1 MVAENAPC
9 RWKILQAYANVVILM
24 PCSQLPML
32 RHMQQ
37 PTQRSPLRRTP
48 HHHRSAKLKGACAIH
63 GTANKARPVA
73 EHAGNLSP
81 KASGMGQLAI
91 VGGSAGFLKQQQQRL
106 LMQQLQLLM
115 LQQCARLISRAPSQ

>member
-1 MVAENAPC
+1 MVAENAPRRC
-9 RWKILQAYANVVILM
+9 QILQTYAHVVILIL
-24 PCSQLPML
+24 CSQLPML

-37 PTQRSPLRRTP
+37 PTQRSLPLRRGSLPHQTP
-48 HHHRSAKLKGACAIH
+48 HHRSAKLKIACALH
-63 GTANKARPVA
+63 GTANKAWSVA

-115 LQQCARLISRAPSQ
+115 LQQ